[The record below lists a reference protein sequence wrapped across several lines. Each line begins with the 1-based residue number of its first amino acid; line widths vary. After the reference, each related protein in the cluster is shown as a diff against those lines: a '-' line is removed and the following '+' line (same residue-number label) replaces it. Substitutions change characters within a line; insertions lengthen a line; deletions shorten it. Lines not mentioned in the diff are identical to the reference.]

1 MFLHSALHVTVGSS
15 RYHTQLL
22 KPWRNFPLWA
32 QTTSYPLFL
41 LPVWG
46 STLWASLPVN
56 NTQTFPS
63 QLFQHQSSSLNLCSF
78 FLSPSHIALVYL
90 CDCLNHLFTVVYSLP
105 LSRPHGALWSSWKEE
120 RWLNLAPNWFVQ
132 ICPNTAPHFINHH
145 PLYRQSKKTC
155 VITSGSVRRGHN
167 HIPHNDR

>member
-1 MFLHSALHVTVGSS
+1 MFLHSALHVIVGSG

-56 NTQTFPS
+56 DTQTFPS
-63 QLFQHQSSSLNLCSF
+63 QPFQRQSSSLNLCSF
-78 FLSPSHIALVYL
+78 FFSPSHIALTTCSRL
-90 CDCLNHLFTVVYSLP
+90 CIVSPCLALTALCELAGERSGGWIWHQTGLCKSAQTQHLTSSTTTLSTGRAKP
-105 LSRPHGALWSSWKEE
+105 LCYYKWLCAARPQPYTPQW
-120 RWLNLAPNWFVQ
+120 Q
-132 ICPNTAPHFINHH
+132 IN
-145 PLYRQSKKTC
+145 
-155 VITSGSVRRGHN
+155 
-167 HIPHNDR
+167 